1 MMRLGVLTPSSNTVL
16 EPLSAAIVA
25 GLPDVTVHFS
35 RFRVTEIALTPGAL
49 AQFDEAAV
57 LQAAGLLADARVDVI
72 AWSGTSASWL
82 GFAADAALC
91 RRIQAATGVPAT
103 TSILAL
109 NHALAAT
116 GVRRLGLVTPYR
128 DDVQARIV
136 ANYAAL
142 GITCVAE
149 RHLGLQ
155 DNFSFAEV
163 DAAGLDRMVRDVA
176 AARPDA
182 IAVLCTNLRAAALVA
197 GWEAELQAPVYD
209 TVATAVWGGLGLA
222 GVDAAAVTGWG
233 GLFRLPPPQGGADDA
248 ARDRR

>member
-1 MMRLGVLTPSSNTVL
+1 MTRLGVLTPSSNTVL
-16 EPLSAAIVA
+16 EPLSTAIVA
-25 GLPDVTVHFS
+25 GLPGVTVHFS

-49 AQFDEAAV
+49 AQFNEAAV

-82 GFAADAALC
+82 GFVADQALC
-91 RRIQAATGVPAT
+91 RRIHDATGVPAT

-109 NHALAAT
+109 NHALA

-142 GITCVAE
+142 GIRCVAE

-163 DAAGLDRMVRDVA
+163 DAARLDRMVRDVA

-182 IAVLCTNLRAAALVA
+182 VAVVCTNLRAAALVA
-197 GWEAELQAPVYD
+197 GWEAELGMPVYD
-209 TVATAVWGGLGLA
+209 SVATAVWGALGLA
-222 GVDAAAVTGWG
+222 GADAAAVTGWG
-233 GLFRLPPPQGGADDA
+233 GLFRLPPPQGEVRDA